1 MGKKAVTN
9 KANIMRLAS
18 SAAELVA
25 DADNVSPVLDRSET
39 TLFDELCTATREGDL
54 ERVAYIISVGGPV
67 NAVDKWQC
75 SPLYWACR
83 YHCHFLC
90 QHGEQFS
97 DLPRSPT
104 GLCGHYEVTKYLLEN
119 GAKCDRNTFQ
129 G

>member
-1 MGKKAVTN
+1 MGKKPVTN
-9 KANIMRLAS
+9 KRNIMRLAS
-18 SAAELVA
+18 AAEEA
-25 DADNVSPVLDRSET
+25 PAESDIISPVLDRSET
-39 TLFDELCTATREGDL
+39 TLFDELCNATREGDL

-83 YHCHFLC
+83 CLALGSSACRYFNSLPLFL
-90 QHGEQFS
+90 
-97 DLPRSPT
+97 T
-104 GLCGHYEVTKYLLEN
+104 GLCGHYDITRYLLEN